1 MFLVS
6 TPHAIILYSIRP
18 RVDALAINLVLTK
31 LSFID
36 AAIGTE
42 KLPISALSS
51 VFELTFVRW
60 FVLECF
66 VTFTVRLLVQPLS
79 LIESPIRVFADTEAV
94 HLIFHPLAF
103 VYCSVSEV
111 ISAFSVTFSALPHPK
126 IERFVSRQIQTGS
139 LKFLINYY
147 AHVHGSVLKR

>member
-1 MFLVS
+1 MFLIS
-6 TPHAIILYSIRP
+6 APHAIILYSIRP
-18 RVDALAINLVLTK
+18 QVDTLSINLVLTK

-36 AAIGTE
+36 ATIGTE

-51 VFELTFVRW
+51 VFELTSVW
-60 FVLECF
+60 WSVLECF
-66 VTFTVRLLVQPLS
+66 LTFTVRLLVQPLS

-94 HLIFHPLAF
+94 HLIFHPPAF
-103 VYCSVSEV
+103 VYCSVSEL
-111 ISAFSVTFSALPHPK
+111 ISAFSVTFSTLPHPK
-126 IERFVSRQIQTGS
+126 VVRFVSRQIQTSS